1 VEKEG
6 WDYVGAFI
14 LKNGKATVLDM
25 KAPPGAVKVW
35 IDL

>member
-1 VEKEG
+1 
-6 WDYVGAFI
+6 VGAFI

-25 KAPPGAVKVW
+25 KGPPSPVGVPKTY